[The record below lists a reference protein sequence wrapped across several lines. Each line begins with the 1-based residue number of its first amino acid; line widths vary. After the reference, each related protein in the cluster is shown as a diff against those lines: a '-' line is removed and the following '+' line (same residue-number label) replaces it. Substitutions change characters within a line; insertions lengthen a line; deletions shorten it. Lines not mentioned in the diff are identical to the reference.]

1 MTDTLCIFDGIMET
15 ENSHSFKGTMAW
27 HGVWLVN
34 KSAEAKLVE
43 EPKRDPS
50 KQMVDSDMTFR
61 VEGSATP
68 VAKGTKDST
77 WAQPCVVSWTD
88 GAFEG
93 RVTIQD
99 AKHELLVTKLRWTG
113 GDQIKN
119 IVYGNG
125 ENQFGKFI
133 EVGWMRPGNRLTM
146 ARRYVTDDRT
156 SWSLE
161 KLKELVLADI
171 YDEEED
177 EVVMPPWHCGIFN
190 SIYE

>member
-15 ENSHSFKGTMAW
+15 KDSYSYKGPMSW
-27 HGVWLVN
+27 HGVWLVS
-34 KSAEAKLVE
+34 KSKEAKLVN
-43 EPKRDPS
+43 EPQRDPS
-50 KQMVDSDMTFR
+50 KQMVDSDMKFR

-68 VAKGTKDST
+68 IAGKKDTT
-77 WAQPCVVSWTD
+77 WAQPCTISWTD

-99 AKHELLVTKLRWTG
+99 TKHELLVNKLRWTG

-119 IVYGNG
+119 IVYGSG
-125 ENQFGKFI
+125 ENKFGKFI

-146 ARRYVTDDRT
+146 ARRYVIDERA

-161 KLKELVLADI
+161 KLKEFVLADI
-171 YDEEED
+171 FDEEED
-177 EVVMPPWHCGIFN
+177 EVVMPPWHCDIFN
-190 SIYE
+190 SNYEA